1 MFGFIVEP
9 AYPTIM
15 QEDIIEDD
23 PEWMI
28 NVDNWIATSAWM
40 INVDKCIPNFTK
52 RLPIFDETCE
62 ELISCVELIRRL
74 DGVDI
79 SSCDG
84 QRITDLM
91 HTIIENGH
99 LDLLKCMHQ
108 KGCILYDDM
117 VGSSAMSGHL
127 DCLRYLHEQGCS
139 INDPRYCVYATGAD
153 SVACLQY
160 LHEHGCP
167 LTEEIYSESLLGSID
182 CCRYAYEHGCPTRP
196 RPIPINVSDPE
207 LVEYVVKNN
216 IYTCSHIQNK

>member
-1 MFGFIVEP
+1 MFRFIVEP

-28 NVDNWIATSAWM
+28 NVDKWIAFEHLRQYAKERSLSVM
-40 INVDKCIPNFTK
+40 
-52 RLPIFDETCE
+52 ETGE

-167 LTEEIYSESLLGSID
+167 LTEEIYSESMLGSID

-207 LVEYVVKNN
+207 LIEYVVKNN
-216 IYTCSHIQNK
+216 IYTCSHIQNKKTT